1 MDEGIASIRIVPE
14 AFEKKNKEIEA
25 LSIFEVVC
33 KVNAMIVKQLNL
45 SMKDLF
51 LGRLDV

>member
-1 MDEGIASIRIVPE
+1 MDEEIASIRIVPE
-14 AFEKKNKEIEA
+14 AFEKNKEIEA

-51 LGRLDV
+51 LGRLDG

>member
-1 MDEGIASIRIVPE
+1 MDEEIASIRNVPE
-14 AFEKKNKEIEA
+14 AFKKNKEIEA

-51 LGRLDV
+51 LGRLEG

>member
-1 MDEGIASIRIVPE
+1 MDEEIASIRIVPE
-14 AFEKKNKEIEA
+14 AFVKNKEIEA

-51 LGRLDV
+51 LGRLEG

>member
-1 MDEGIASIRIVPE
+1 MRRLLLSELYLRPL
-14 AFEKKNKEIEA
+14 KKNKEIEA

-51 LGRLDV
+51 LGRLEG